1 MVKIIGISGSPRN
14 AATEYTLKQAL
25 EAAEEVKG
33 VKTQFIPLRAKKI
46 NFCIHCNRCIQ
57 EGANYCVIYNDDMRE
72 LYEPF
77 YEADAYIIASPVY
90 EMGVSGQLATFLNR
104 FRPTYTILRQNR
116 NYFSTKV
123 GGAIAVGGTRNGG
136 QECTINNIL
145 GFYHTQGILVV
156 NGGLGVYNG
165 GSVWSQDKKA
175 QGAEE
180 DLIGMQNARVIGRK
194 VAETAVLIKNGLIA
208 KNEIQE

>member
-1 MVKIIGISGSPRN
+1 MVKIVGISGSPRN
-14 AATEYTLKQAL
+14 AATECTLKQAL

-33 VKTQFIPLRAKKI
+33 VKTQLISLRAKTI
-46 NFCIHCNRCIQ
+46 NFCIHCNRCIE
-57 EGANYCVIYNDDMRE
+57 EGANHCVIYNDDMKE
-72 LYEPF
+72 LYDPF
-77 YEADAYIIASPVY
+77 YEADGYIIASPVY

-104 FRPTYTILRQNR
+104 FRPTYTILKQDR

-145 GFYHTQGILVV
+145 GFYHTQGIIVV
-156 NGGLGVYNG
+156 NGGLGVYAG
-165 GSVWSQDKKA
+165 GSVWSKDKKA

-180 DLIGMQNARVIGRK
+180 DLIGMQNARIIGKR
-194 VAETAVLIKNGLIA
+194 VAETAVLIKNGL
-208 KNEIQE
+208 NSNHGSQE